1 MKKLGKEVLL
11 LKTSDTNPRNGE
23 GSFIKLSNGSI
34 LFGFTEFIGSTR
46 EDEENARISAV
57 VSENNGETWSERFIL
72 FEKPAGSVNI
82 MSLSFLRMK
91 NGDIG
96 AFYIIKN
103 QDGTDRIVFR
113 RSSDDCKTWTE
124 PVNCTDCLEI
134 QDYYVINNDRVIMLE
149 NGRIILPLA
158 RHTIH
163 GGYEDFAPGLICF
176 IISDDD
182 GKTWYKTEAELPCP
196 FANNIDGYE
205 EPGLYVL
212 PDGKIWCYIRTDI
225 GFQFESF
232 SADNGLTWSFPE
244 PNMFFSSA
252 CSPMLVKDC
261 EKYTVAVFNPIP
273 EHSLRKESEPWGRTP
288 YVIAVSE
295 DRGLTFKKEKMFYLE
310 DDLNNGYCYPAIY
323 EGDDYFLVAYYHSYG
338 TDNCL
343 NYCKL
348 KKIYYKEIFS

>member
-124 PVNCTDCLEI
+124 PVN
-134 QDYYVINNDRVIMLE
+134 
-149 NGRIILPLA
+149 A
-158 RHTIH
+158 RK
-163 GGYEDFAPGLICF
+163 FA
-176 IISDDD
+176 
-182 GKTWYKTEAELPCP
+182 AEL
-196 FANNIDGYE
+196 I
-205 EPGLYVL
+205 
-212 PDGKIWCYIRTDI
+212 
-225 GFQFESF
+225 
-232 SADNGLTWSFPE
+232 
-244 PNMFFSSA
+244 
-252 CSPMLVKDC
+252 
-261 EKYTVAVFNPIP
+261 
-273 EHSLRKESEPWGRTP
+273 
-288 YVIAVSE
+288 
-295 DRGLTFKKEKMFYLE
+295 
-310 DDLNNGYCYPAIY
+310 
-323 EGDDYFLVAYYHSYG
+323 
-338 TDNCL
+338 
-343 NYCKL
+343 
-348 KKIYYKEIFS
+348 KKIDFIYIF